1 MRGLLSARTAA
12 SVHPRFIFRA
22 PKSYSNGHSGWDD
35 GNGRHD
41 GDLGGCAPHIRQMEA
56 RIAQQTAHIVELRQS
71 GQDTMAAARRLALL
85 HHALE
90 EMRLLIGGLVPTE
103 ARARLKLTN

>member
-1 MRGLLSARTAA
+1 MDRTSTAA
-12 SVHPRFIFRA
+12 REHI
-22 PKSYSNGHSGWDD
+22 
-35 GNGRHD
+35 
-41 GDLGGCAPHIRQMEA
+41 DLMQA
-56 RIAQQTAHIVELRQS
+56 RIARQTALIVELRQS
-71 GQDTMAAARRLALL
+71 GQDTLEATRRLALL